1 MPVLLSMT
9 GFGNASYQTETVAVS
24 AEIKAVNNRYLKLSM
39 RLPDS
44 VARFESDIEKLIR
57 DRISRG
63 SVQIGLRVRFLAGIT
78 GYSID
83 AEVLRS
89 YVEQL
94 AAVAHRV
101 DVHGSAQPA
110 LADLLDLP
118 GVITESELS
127 AEAAQ
132 SVWPAVQAALTEA
145 LEHFHDFRQKEGE
158 SMQADLKL
166 QCRTIEDQV
175 AEVARHAPV
184 VVSEYREKL
193 LDRVRKAIGDV
204 QVTLEDK
211 DIIREMALFA
221 DRCDINEEITR
232 LRSHLQQF
240 HRFLDSDR
248 SMGRK
253 LEFLG
258 QEMFREIN
266 TIGSKANNVTVA
278 HSVVEMKAAI
288 ERIREVLQNV
298 E

>member
-1 MPVLLSMT
+1 MLLSMT
-9 GFGNASYQTETVAVS
+9 GFGNGSCQTETVAVS

-44 VARFESDIEKLIR
+44 IARFESDIEKLIR
-57 DRISRG
+57 EGISRG
-63 SVQIGLRVRFLAGIT
+63 SIQVGMRVRFLSGVT

-83 AEVLRS
+83 ADVLRS

-94 AAVAHRV
+94 TAVAHRI
-101 DVHGSAQPA
+101 DIHGSAQPA
-110 LADLLDLP
+110 LADLLQLP
-118 GVITESELS
+118 GVVLESDQS
-127 AEAAQ
+127 TEAAQ
-132 SVWPAVQAALTEA
+132 SAWPAVKQALTEA
-145 LEHFHDFRQKEGE
+145 LEHFQDFRQKEGE
-158 SMQADLKL
+158 SMKADLKL

-175 AEVARHAPV
+175 TEVATHAPV

-193 LDRVRKAIGDV
+193 LERVRKAVDDV
-204 QVTLEDK
+204 QIPVEDR
-211 DIIREMALFA
+211 DVIRELALFA

-240 HRFLDSDR
+240 DRFLESDR